1 MANREIKSK
10 TKCDIVV
17 EEILAM
23 IVRGEYVEGE
33 KLPPE
38 QYFVESF
45 GVSRVTIREAFKR
58 LNMLGVVNIQQGKGT
73 FVKKIDLGM
82 IMQPLFSTII
92 MDHLSISQLYD
103 ARLYVESGTACLAAK
118 NAREEEIEELE
129 DLLAGMERI
138 VSLKDTVRFSETD
151 IILHKTIAKI
161 ARNHIMQATYQ
172 TLEDVIGK
180 YIVKKNL
187 SMKIVE
193 DSHQYHKKIC
203 AAIKT
208 RDNQLAR
215 AMMEKHIERTKYS
228 LLEYFKDNEG

>member
-17 EEILAM
+17 EEILGM
-23 IVRGEYVEGE
+23 IIQGEYVEGE

-38 QYFVESF
+38 QYFVETF

-58 LNMLGVVNIQQGKGT
+58 LNMLGVVSICQGKGT
-73 FVKKIDLGM
+73 YVQKIDLGM
-82 IMQPLFSTII
+82 VMQPLFSAII
-92 MDHLSISQLYD
+92 VDNLSIGQLYD

-118 NAREEEIEELE
+118 NAREEEILELEELVKN
-129 DLLAGMERI
+129 MERI
-138 VSLKDTVRFSETD
+138 VTQKDTVRFSEMD

-161 ARNHIMQATYQ
+161 SRNHIMQATYQ

-180 YIVKKNL
+180 YIVRNNL

-193 DSHQYHKKIC
+193 DSHESHIKIC
-203 AAIKT
+203 RAIRERNEKS
-208 RDNQLAR
+208 AR
-215 AMMEKHIERTKYS
+215 ELMEKHIELTKCN
-228 LLEYFKDNEG
+228 LIEYFKGKNL